1 MWEENY
7 DEFIRELGVVTIDIE
22 HMVLDTSVNKA

>member
-7 DEFIRELGVVTIDIE
+7 DEFIRELEVVIIDIE